1 MAETKKCPKCGEE
14 MKKLDDVWRCS
25 ACGYEESERVEVVRG
40 WQTLWKTEDWW
51 AVWMAFI
58 VIGIAMV
65 LYYTNNVPALKT
77 LAVSAP
83 GKWTSWDQV
92 AAYYAKNWVG
102 YIVNFVFWAVIFT
115 ISSAILGF
123 KPREFLPSFVF
134 VYIMSVIIFLIA
146 TNKTVHNYNIE
157 PPILAVILGLILSNV
172 IRFPKWMDAGFRVE
186 YYIKTGIVLL
196 GATLPFTLIYM
207 AGPYVIAQA
216 ATVAITAFVLAY
228 LIGTGLGLDKRLASV
243 LGAGAAVCGVSASIA
258 MAAAVRAKKE
268 DYVLGIAAVIIM
280 AIIAIF
286 LIPLAAMSMNPPMH
300 PGEAGAWIGTS
311 EFADAAGFA
320 AADWYGSWYAEH
332 VAETVSGANAHE
344 LTLWAYTLMKVIGRD
359 IWIGLWAFIMAV
371 IATTRWEAA
380 ETGERPS
387 AMEIWWRFP
396 KFVIGFLI
404 ASFIM
409 TLVTL
414 SVDSYTYFHVMKPNL
429 IGPIKTMRTWTFIFT
444 FFSIGMTTRF
454 REFVKFGARPW
465 VTFFI
470 VGAIVIILGYVLSH
484 YVFGPIAW
492 QRLPEWAP
500 RV

>member
-1 MAETKKCPKCGEE
+1 MTEERKCPKCGEA
-14 MKKLDDVWRCS
+14 MAKLEDVWRCS
-25 ACGYEESERVEVVRG
+25 ACGYEESVRVEVVRG

-58 VIGIAMV
+58 VIVIALV
-65 LYYTNNVPALKT
+65 LYYTNNVPSLKT

-83 GKWTSWDQV
+83 GKWKTWDQV
-92 AAYYAKNWVG
+92 SAYYAKNWGG
-102 YIVNFVFWAVIFT
+102 YVVNYLFWAVIFT
-115 ISSAILGF
+115 VTSSILGF
-123 KPREFLPSFVF
+123 KVKDFLPSFTF
-134 VYIMSVIIFLIA
+134 VYIISILIFLVA
-146 TNKTVHNYNIE
+146 ANETAHHYNIE
-157 PPILAVILGLILSNV
+157 PPILAVILGLILGN
-172 IRFPKWMDAGFRVE
+172 IFRFPKWMDAGFRVE

-196 GATLPFTLIYM
+196 GATLPFSLIYM

-216 ATVAITAFVLAY
+216 ATIAIIAFLLCY
-228 LIGTGLGLDKRLASV
+228 YIGQGFGLDKRLSAV

-258 MAAAVRAKKE
+258 MAAAVRARKE

-286 LIPLAAMSMNPPMH
+286 LLPLAAMSMSPPMH

-320 AADWYGSWYAEH
+320 AADWYGSWYATH
-332 VAETVSGANAHE
+332 VAKTVGGADA
-344 LTLWAYTLMKVIGRD
+344 LDLALWAYTLMKVIGRD

-371 IATTRWEAA
+371 VATTRWEVT
-380 ETGERPS
+380 ETGARPS

-396 KFVIGFLI
+396 KFVLGFLA
-404 ASFIM
+404 ASLVM
-409 TLVTL
+409 TIVVG
-414 SVDSYTYFHVMKPNL
+414 SVDTYTYLHVMKPNL
-429 IGPIKTMRTWTFIFT
+429 VGPIKTMRTWTFIFT

-454 REFVKFGARPW
+454 REFVKFGSRPW
-465 VTFFI
+465 VTFFLAAI
-470 VGAIVIILGYVLSH
+470 IVIILGFIFSH
-484 YVFGPIAW
+484 FIFGEIAW

>member
-1 MAETKKCPKCGEE
+1 MSDSE
-14 MKKLDDVWRCS
+14 
-25 ACGYEESERVEVVRG
+25 ERVEVVRG

-58 VIGIAMV
+58 VIGIA
-65 LYYTNNVPALKT
+65 LYCYYTGNVKALKT

-83 GKWTSWDQV
+83 GKWTSWSQV
-92 AAYYAKNWVG
+92 VDYFSKNGIG
-102 YIVNFVFWAVIFT
+102 YIVNYLFWAIVFT
-115 ISSAILGF
+115 ISSRILGF
-123 KPREFLPSFVF
+123 RVKTFLPSFTF
-134 VYIMSVIIFLIA
+134 VYVVSVIIFVVA
-146 TNKTVHNYNIE
+146 ANKWVHNYNLE

-172 IRFPKWMDAGFRVE
+172 FRFPKWMDDGFRVE

-216 ATVAITAFVLAY
+216 ATVAITAFLVVYFVGQA
-228 LIGTGLGLDKRLASV
+228 LGIDKRTSAV
-243 LGAGAAVCGVSASIA
+243 LGAGCAVCGVSASIA

-268 DYVLGIAAVIIM
+268 DYVFGIAAVIVA

-286 LIPLAAMSMNPPMH
+286 LLPAIAMSIQMH

-320 AADWYGSWYAEH
+320 AAEWYGEWYATH
-332 VAETVSGANAHE
+332 VSPTITIAGVTADAHE
-344 LTLWAYTLMKVIGRD
+344 LTIWAYTLMKVIGRD
-359 IWIGLWAFIMAV
+359 IWIGLWAFVMAIV
-371 IATTRWEAA
+371 ATTRWEAE
-380 ETGERPS
+380 ETGVRPS
-387 AMEIWWRFP
+387 PMEIWWRFP
-396 KFVIGFLI
+396 KFVIGFLL
-404 ASFIM
+404 ASLVM
-409 TLVTL
+409 TAITA
-414 SVDSYTYFHVMKPNL
+414 SVDTYTYMHVMKPNL

-454 REFVKFGARPW
+454 REFMKFGARPW
-465 VTFFI
+465 AAFFT
-470 VGAIVIILGYVLSH
+470 GAIIVVILGFILSV

-492 QRLPEWAP
+492 QKLPLWAP

>member
-1 MAETKKCPKCGEE
+1 MAEGGE
-14 MKKLDDVWRCS
+14 
-25 ACGYEESERVEVVRG
+25 ERVEVVRG

-58 VIGIAMV
+58 VIGIA
-65 LYYTNNVPALKT
+65 LYCYYTKNIDFLKL

-83 GKWTSWDQV
+83 GKWTEWGQV
-92 AAYYAKNWVG
+92 VDYFSKNWLG
-102 YIVNFVFWAVIFT
+102 YVINYLFWAVVFT
-115 ISSAILGF
+115 ISSKILGF
-123 KPREFLPSFVF
+123 RVKTFLPSFTF
-134 VYIMSVIIFLIA
+134 VYVVSVIIFVVA
-146 TNKTVHNYNIE
+146 ANKWVHNYNLE

-172 IRFPKWMDAGFRVE
+172 FRFPKWMDDGFRVE

-216 ATVAITAFVLAY
+216 ATVAITAFLVVFYVGQY
-228 LIGTGLGLDKRLASV
+228 LGIDKRTSAV
-243 LGAGAAVCGVSASIA
+243 LGAGCAVCGVSASIA

-268 DYVLGIAAVIIM
+268 DYVFGIAAVIVA

-286 LIPLAAMSMNPPMH
+286 LLPMIAMSIQMH

-320 AADWYGSWYAEH
+320 AAEWYGEWYATH
-332 VAETVSGANAHE
+332 VAPTITIGNIAADAHE
-344 LTLWAYTLMKVIGRD
+344 LTIWAYTLMKVIGRD
-359 IWIGLWAFIMAV
+359 IWIGLWAFVMAIV
-371 IATTRWEAA
+371 ATTRWEVEESGA
-380 ETGERPS
+380 RPS

-396 KFVIGFLI
+396 KFVIGFLL
-404 ASFIM
+404 ASFVM
-409 TLVTL
+409 TLITM
-414 SVDSYTYFHVMKPNL
+414 SASPYEYMHYMKPNL

-454 REFVKFGARPW
+454 REFMKFGARPW
-465 VTFFI
+465 AAFFI
-470 VGAIVIILGYVLSH
+470 GATIVIILGFILSV

-492 QRLPEWAP
+492 QKLPLWAP

>member
-1 MAETKKCPKCGEE
+1 MAEGE
-14 MKKLDDVWRCS
+14 
-25 ACGYEESERVEVVRG
+25 ERVEVVRG
-40 WQTLWKTEDWW
+40 VQTLWKTEDWW

-58 VIGIAMV
+58 VIGIA
-65 LYYTNNVPALKT
+65 LFCYYTNNIAFIKT

-92 AAYYAKNWVG
+92 VAYYSKNWIG
-102 YIVNFVFWAVIFT
+102 YVVNYIFWAAVFT

-123 KPREFLPSFVF
+123 RPREFLPSFTF
-134 VYIMSVIIFLIA
+134 VYVVSVLIFLVA
-146 TNKTVHNYNIE
+146 ANKVVHNYNLE
-157 PPILAVILGLILSNV
+157 PPILAVIVGLILSNV
-172 IRFPKWMDAGFRVE
+172 FRFPKWMDAGFRVE

-196 GATLPFTLIYM
+196 GATLPFSLIYM

-216 ATVAITAFVLAY
+216 ATVAITAFIICY
-228 LIGTGLGLDKRLASV
+228 TIGQRLGLDKRTSAV

-286 LIPLAAMSMNPPMH
+286 MLPMIAMSMHPPMH
-300 PGEAGAWIGTS
+300 PAEAGAWIGTS

-320 AADWYGSWYAEH
+320 AADWYGTWYADH
-332 VAETVSGANAHE
+332 VAKLVSGVDARDLA
-344 LTLWAYTLMKVIGRD
+344 LWAYTLMKVIGRD
-359 IWIGLWAFIMAV
+359 IWIGLWAFVMAIV
-371 IATTRWEAA
+371 ATTRWEVE
-380 ETGERPS
+380 ETGGRPS

-396 KFVIGFLI
+396 KFVLGFLF
-404 ASFIM
+404 ASLLM
-409 TLVTL
+409 TMVIG
-414 SVDSYTYFHVMKPNL
+414 SVDTYTYMHVMKPNL
-429 IGPIKTMRTWTFIFT
+429 IAPIKTMRTWTFIFT

-465 VTFFI
+465 ATFFI
-470 VGAIVIILGYVLSH
+470 AAAVVIVLGFILSH

>member
-1 MAETKKCPKCGEE
+1 
-14 MKKLDDVWRCS
+14 
-25 ACGYEESERVEVVRG
+25 VV
-40 WQTLWKTEDWW
+40 
-51 AVWMAFI
+51 
-58 VIGIAMV
+58 
-65 LYYTNNVPALKT
+65 
-77 LAVSAP
+77 
-83 GKWTSWDQV
+83 
-92 AAYYAKNWVG
+92 AYYSKNWVG
-102 YIVNFVFWAVIFT
+102 YIVNFLFWAIVFT

-123 KPREFLPSFVF
+123 KPKEFLPSFIF
-134 VYIMSVIIFLIA
+134 VYIISVVIFLIA
-146 TNKTVHNYNIE
+146 ANETVHHYNIE
-157 PPILAVILGLILSNV
+157 PPILAVIVGLILSNV
-172 IRFPKWMDAGFRVE
+172 FRFPKWMDAGFRVE

-196 GATLPFTLIYM
+196 GATLPFSLIYM

-216 ATVAITAFVLAY
+216 AIVAITAFLVCY
-228 LIGTGLGLDKRLASV
+228 GIGQALGLDKRLSAV

-286 LIPLAAMSMNPPMH
+286 LLPLAAMSMTPPMH
-300 PGEAGAWIGTS
+300 PGIAGAWIGTS

-332 VAETVSGANAHE
+332 VSKVVTGVDARDLA
-344 LTLWAYTLMKVIGRD
+344 LWAYTLMKVIGRD
-359 IWIGLWAFIMAV
+359 IWIGLWAFVMAIV
-371 IATTRWEAA
+371 ATTRWEAA

-396 KFVIGFLI
+396 KFVIGFLA
-404 ASFIM
+404 ASLLM
-409 TLVTL
+409 TIVIG
-414 SVDSYTYFHVMKPNL
+414 SVDTYTYLHVMKPNL

-465 VTFFI
+465 ATFFI
-470 VGAIVIILGYVLSH
+470 AAAIVIVLGFVLSY

-492 QRLPEWAP
+492 VRLPEWAP